1 MFPYFHRR
9 TRPSI
14 LASSEFVKLKT
25 SSSTDKFRDT
35 LVSQLAAL
43 SGSLFTDGEPIAP
56 GYLMQ
61 AVDSWAEVL
70 AKTQKGDRSYH
81 ARSASPNN
89 RGLDR
94 GKIRQNGRKAGF
106 SWIEF
111 LTNSVL
117 VVAGMALS
125 LTQTMRPGSS

>member
-43 SGSLFTDGEPIAP
+43 SGSLFTDGEPIAL

-61 AVDSWAEVL
+61 AVDRWAGVVGQDAE
-70 AKTQKGDRSYH
+70 
-81 ARSASPNN
+81 
-89 RGLDR
+89 
-94 GKIRQNGRKAGF
+94 GRP
-106 SWIEF
+106 
-111 LTNSVL
+111 L
-117 VVAGMALS
+117 VPCPIS
-125 LTQTMRPGSS
+125 FTK